1 MGVSEC
7 AQAWHGMVSRVR
19 CLDDDGRVPTV
30 AHSPVLL
37 VELEGLLY
45 PRGGF
50 VGLLLPRW
58 GLAGGGPQPPVL
70 EDRARLPIELL
81 RNEVAQVRL
90 HHGAPLNRT
99 LTPPPPEAGS
109 LRYADGAL
117 APALSP
123 PVRSPRL
130 TIHPLSGFAKSRIF
144 RIFLRVPAN
153 WHEWPKS
160 PSASKSPAMEGS
172 GIDPEGYQVSDL
184 RVFAHPVPTTPL

>member
-30 AHSPVLL
+30 GHSPVLL

-58 GLAGGGPQPPVL
+58 GLAGGSQPPVL

-99 LTPPPPEAGS
+99 LTPPSPRGGLSS
-109 LRYADGAL
+109 LRGAL
-117 APALSP
+117 APSPCALASP
-123 PVRSPRL
+123 HDPPTLGIRDR
-130 TIHPLSGFAKSRIF
+130 KSSF
-144 RIFLRVPAN
+144 SEFLGVPAN
-153 WHEWPKS
+153 WHGGVSGRRAPVRPRVQQWRAP
-160 PSASKSPAMEGS
+160 GS
-172 GIDPEGYQVSDL
+172 
-184 RVFAHPVPTTPL
+184 TPRGTR

>member
-30 AHSPVLL
+30 GHSPVLL

-58 GLAGGGPQPPVL
+58 GLAGGSQPPVL

-99 LTPPPPEAGS
+99 LTPPSPRGGLSS
-109 LRYADGAL
+109 LRGAL
-117 APALSP
+117 APSPCALASP
-123 PVRSPRL
+123 HDPPTRGDSRSK
-130 TIHPLSGFAKSRIF
+130 IFIF
-144 RIFLRVPAN
+144 RISWSSCQLAR
-153 WHEWPKS
+153 WGEWPKS

-184 RVFAHPVPTTPL
+184 RVLAHPVPTTPL